1 MMLRDKVVLVSGVGP
16 GLGRSLAVR
25 AAEQGADVV
34 LAARTES
41 TLNSVAEEVRAS
53 GRRAL
58 AVPTDIAEQS
68 AAEHLVEAALAEYG
82 RLDCLINSAFAFPPM
97 GGLEEVDTEG
107 LRAAI
112 DVTVFATLRL
122 TRLCVPA
129 LVESGGS
136 VVMVNSMI
144 VRRQE
149 DKLGG
154 YRLTKSALMS
164 LSETLAS
171 ELGPRGVR
179 VNSIAPG
186 RIWDERAKW
195 YFGYLGQERGL
206 SAEDIYQEYAELADL
221 RRLPD
226 PDAVANAAV
235 FLGSELANAITGQCL
250 DVNCGEIHH

>member
-25 AAEQGADVV
+25 CAENGADVV

-41 TLNSVAEEVRAS
+41 TLDSVAEQVRAT

-58 AVPTDIAEQS
+58 SVPTDIADQS
-68 AAEHLVEAALAEYG
+68 ATEHLAEAALSEFG
-82 RLDCLINSAFAFPPM
+82 RLDCLINSAFGFPPM
-97 GGLEEVDTEG
+97 GAFDEVDIEG

-112 DVTVFATLRL
+112 DVTLFATLRL

-129 LVESGGS
+129 LVESGGNI
-136 VVMVNSMI
+136 VMINSMI

-164 LSETLAS
+164 LSQTLAT

-179 VNSIAPG
+179 VNSVAPG

-195 YFGYLGQERGL
+195 YFGYLGEQRGL
-206 SAEDIYQEYAELADL
+206 SAEDIYKEYAELADL
-221 RRLPD
+221 RRLPE

-235 FLGSELANAITGQCL
+235 FLASELANAITGQCL
-250 DVNCGEIHH
+250 DVNCGEMHH